1 MAFRYSTKLFN
12 DILSTVKSDLT
23 NGSIE
28 LYTGSQPSSPDS
40 AVTGTL
46 IGRVTVNGGAWTEGS
61 GANGLN
67 FGTVAAGAVDKSTS
81 ETWQFTAIAAGT
93 IGWGR
98 FRANATDAG
107 AADGTFVNARIDFSV
122 GITTGDMKMSK
133 VTYAVGETGVIQEF
147 LIPLSNIS

>member
-12 DILSTVKSDLT
+12 DFLSSLKSDLT

-28 LYTGSQPSSPDS
+28 LYTGSQPSSPD
-40 AVTGTL
+40 AAITGTL
-46 IGRVTVNGGAWTEGS
+46 IGRATNNGGAWSEGS
-61 GANGLN
+61 GSNGLN
-67 FGTVAAGAVDKSTS
+67 FGTVASAAVDKSTS
-81 ETWQFTAIAAGT
+81 ETWQFTAVAAGT

-107 AADGTFVNARIDFSV
+107 SADSTFVKPRIDFSV
-122 GITTGDMKMSK
+122 GITTGDLKMSK